1 MMFGPSATARSAV
14 TQPSVVSLQFSEV
27 RHVLRRHFDPRDH
40 VADLS
45 MTVFSWNKT
54 PPDILCL
61 YGARALRSF
70 GDGFAIIIL
79 PVYLSAIGFSPQL
92 IGIVASASLLGTA
105 ALTLIVGFIAPRFE
119 LRSLFLAG
127 AGLIALTGLIF
138 PATET
143 LAPVLLVAFIGSIN
157 PSGGDLGMLVPLE
170 HALLT
175 KEMADRDRTGA
186 FARYSLIGSLT
197 GAVGSLAAALPEI
210 LASNGWSKLTA
221 IKLMFYGYAALGVLA
236 AFLYRHLPR
245 DHTRAA
251 NVPEAALGPSRNI
264 VYRLAALFSLDAFA
278 GGFVVQSLLA
288 LWLFQRF
295 NLSLEAASLY
305 FFCSSLLGAISFPVA
320 AWLARRIGLI
330 NTMVFTH
337 IPSSLCLIAAAFSSG
352 LTVVLSLLLVRSA
365 LSQMDVPTRSSY
377 VMAVVTPAE
386 RTAAASVT
394 AVPRSLASS
403 ISPAI
408 AGFMLAGPFSGLP
421 LVVCGCLKIGYDL
434 ALLRMFRHTK
444 PPEEIR

>member
-1 MMFGPSATARSAV
+1 
-14 TQPSVVSLQFSEV
+14 
-27 RHVLRRHFDPRDH
+27 
-40 VADLS
+40 
-45 MTVFSWNKT
+45 MTR
-54 PPDILCL
+54 PDIASL
-61 YGARALRSF
+61 YAARGLRGF

-79 PVYLSAIGFSPQL
+79 PVYLSVVGFSPQQ

-105 ALTLIVGFIAPRFE
+105 ALTLITGFIAPRFE
-119 LRSLFLAG
+119 LRHLFLAG
-127 AGLIALTGLIF
+127 AGLIVFTGLVF
-138 PATET
+138 PAAET
-143 LAPVLLVAFIGSIN
+143 FAPVLLVAFIGSIN

-175 KEMADRDRTGA
+175 KETADRDRTSV
-186 FARYSLIGSLT
+186 FARYSLIGALT
-197 GAVGSLAAALPEI
+197 SAIGALAAALPAL
-210 LASNGWSKLTA
+210 LASNGWPKLAA
-221 IKLMFYGYAALGVLA
+221 IKVMFYLYAALGLLA
-236 AFLYRHLPR
+236 SFLYRRLPR
-245 DHTRAA
+245 DHSHATSA
-251 NVPEAALGPSRNI
+251 PKTALGPSKSI
-264 VYRLAALFSLDAFA
+264 VYKLAALFSMDAFA

-295 NLSLEAASLY
+295 NLSLEAASIY
-305 FFCSSLLGAISFPVA
+305 FFCASLLGAMSFPVA
-320 AWLARRIGLI
+320 AWLAGRIGLV

-337 IPSSLCLIAAAFSSG
+337 IPSSICLIAAAFSSD
-352 LTVVLSLLLVRSA
+352 LTVVLALLLVRSA

-403 ISPAI
+403 VSPAI

-444 PPEEIR
+444 PPEET

>member
-1 MMFGPSATARSAV
+1 
-14 TQPSVVSLQFSEV
+14 
-27 RHVLRRHFDPRDH
+27 
-40 VADLS
+40 
-45 MTVFSWNKT
+45 MTVFSWTKT

-61 YGARALRSF
+61 YGARALRGF
-70 GDGFAIIIL
+70 GDGFAIILL

-127 AGLIALTGLIF
+127 AGLIVLTGLIF
-138 PATET
+138 PVTQT
-143 LAPVLLVAFIGSIN
+143 ITPVLLIAFIGSIN
-157 PSGGDLGMLVPLE
+157 PSAGDLGMLVPLE

-175 KEMADRDRTGA
+175 KEISDRDRTGA

-197 GAVGSLAAALPEI
+197 AAVGSLAAALPEL
-210 LASNGWSKLTA
+210 LASSGWPKLDA

-236 AFLYRHLPR
+236 AFLYRRLPR
-245 DHTRAA
+245 DHTRTA

-264 VYRLAALFSLDAFA
+264 VYRLFSLDAFA

-288 LWLFQRF
+288 LWLFERF

-305 FFCSSLLGAISFPVA
+305 FFCSSLLGALSFPVA
-320 AWLARRIGLI
+320 AWLAGRIGLI

-337 IPSSLCLIAAAFSSG
+337 IPSSLCLIAAAFSSS

>member
-1 MMFGPSATARSAV
+1 M
-14 TQPSVVSLQFSEV
+14 
-27 RHVLRRHFDPRDH
+27 
-40 VADLS
+40 
-45 MTVFSWNKT
+45 KT

-61 YGARALRSF
+61 YGARALRGF
-70 GDGFAIIIL
+70 GDGFAILIL
-79 PVYLSAIGFSPQL
+79 PVYLTAIGFSPL
-92 IGIVASASLLGTA
+92 EIGIVASASLLGTA
-105 ALTLIVGFIAPRFE
+105 ALTLITGFIAPRFE
-119 LRSLFLAG
+119 LRNLFLAG
-127 AGLIALTGLIF
+127 AGLIVLTGLIF
-138 PATET
+138 PWAET

-175 KEMADRDRTGA
+175 RETADRDRTGV
-186 FARYSLIGSLT
+186 FSRYSLIGALT
-197 GAVGSLAAALPEI
+197 AAIGALAAVMPEL
-210 LASNGWSKLTA
+210 LASHGWAKLGA
-221 IKLMFYGYAALGVLA
+221 IRLMFYLYAALGLLA
-236 AFLYRHLPR
+236 AFLYTRLPR
-245 DHTRAA
+245 DHTHADSR
-251 NVPEAALGPSRNI
+251 PKSALGPSRNI
-264 VYRLAALFSLDAFA
+264 VYQLAALFSLDAFA

-288 LWLFQRF
+288 LWLFQKF
-295 NLSLEAASLY
+295 NLSLEAASLF

-320 AWLARRIGLI
+320 AWLSRRIGLV

-337 IPSSLCLIAAAFSSG
+337 IPSSLCLIAAAISSD
-352 LTVVLSLLLVRSA
+352 LTVVLGLLLVRSA

-408 AGFMLAGPFSGLP
+408 AGFMLAGPFSALP
-421 LVVCGCLKIGYDL
+421 LVVCGCLKIVYDL

-444 PPEEIR
+444 PPEEV

>member
-1 MMFGPSATARSAV
+1 MT
-14 TQPSVVSLQFSEV
+14 SVVSIKARTDV
-27 RHVLRRHFDPRDH
+27 VY
-40 VADLS
+40 
-45 MTVFSWNKT
+45 
-54 PPDILCL
+54 L
-61 YGARALRSF
+61 YGARALRGF

-79 PVYLSAIGFSPQL
+79 PVYLQAIGLSPQQ

-105 ALTLIVGFIAPRFE
+105 ALTLITGFIAPRFE
-119 LRSLFLAG
+119 LRNLFLAG
-127 AGLIALTGLIF
+127 AGLIVFTGLVF
-138 PATET
+138 PAAQTI
-143 LAPVLLVAFIGSIN
+143 APILLIAFIGSIN
-157 PSGGDLGMLVPLE
+157 PSAGDLGMLVPLE

-175 KEMADRDRTGA
+175 RKTADRDRTSV

-197 GAVGSLAAALPEI
+197 SAIGSLAAALPEV
-210 LASNGWSKLTA
+210 LASNGWPRLGA
-221 IKLMFYGYAALGVLA
+221 IQSMFYLYAALEVLA
-236 AFLYRHLPR
+236 VLLYRRLPR
-245 DHTRAA
+245 DHAHAA
-251 NVPEAALGPSRNI
+251 DAPKAALGPSQNI
-264 VYRLAALFSLDAFA
+264 VYKLAALFSMDAFA
-278 GGFVVQSLLA
+278 GGSVVQSLLA

-295 NLSLEAASLY
+295 DLSLEAASLF
-305 FFCSSLLGAISFPVA
+305 FFCASLLGAMSFPVA
-320 AWLARRIGLI
+320 AWLSRRIGLV

-337 IPSSLCLIAAAFSSG
+337 IPSSICLIAAAFSSS

-403 ISPAI
+403 ISPAM

-434 ALLRMFRHTK
+434 ALLWMFRHTK
-444 PPEEIR
+444 PPEEV